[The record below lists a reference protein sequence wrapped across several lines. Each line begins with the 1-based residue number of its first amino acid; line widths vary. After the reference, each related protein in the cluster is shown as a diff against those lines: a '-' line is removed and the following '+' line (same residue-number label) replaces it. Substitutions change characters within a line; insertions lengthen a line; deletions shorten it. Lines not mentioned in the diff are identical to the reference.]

1 MSFIAGS
8 LLYHSGEVAS
18 FWLLVA
24 LMDQY
29 SLKDVYRQDF
39 PGLLKHE
46 KAIKKLGQ
54 IHLP

>member
-1 MSFIAGS
+1 MTFIAGS